1 MMGALLVGCGA
12 ASGQP
17 SGSPSFQARIE
28 EVARSLQNDPRL
40 KNLAQQQR
48 IDRVQFVV
56 GNTLFVLL
64 HELGHV
70 IIDEMKLP
78 VLGREEDAADTF
90 AALINARFV
99 LCRASEN
106 LHTGIISISLSPERS
121 PSSATRSF
129 RVIGT
134 NFSQRVLMDASEG
147 WFLNGR
153 RDQQTGST
161 PLYYG
166 EHNLSEQRAYQIV
179 CLMVGSDP
187 AKFMSLADETKMPQ
201 SRQQSCRKDYAKASW
216 YWDTALKP
224 HRRAPDQPETRIGV
238 AYGNAQGD
246 LEVFARS
253 FREVR
258 ILETVGQAAAADFAW
273 PAPFTMEM
281 QSCGRSDAAW
291 SDKTRTVRVCYEL
304 AFDFAQLY
312 RAYVAAASTTASG
325 NPKRKRKSK

>member
-1 MMGALLVGCGA
+1 MRPSPRDLPIYAAMLALLLGCGP

-17 SGSPSFQARIE
+17 SGSPPFQARIE
-28 EVARSLQNDPRL
+28 EVARSLQDDPRL
-40 KNLAQQQR
+40 KNLSQQQR

-90 AALINARFV
+90 AALTM
-99 LCRASEN
+99 LE
-106 LHTGIISISLSPERS
+106 
-121 PSSATRSF
+121 
-129 RVIGT
+129 IGT
-134 NFSQRVLMDASEG
+134 RFSQRVLMDASEG

-153 RDQQTGST
+153 RDQQTGT
-161 PLYYG
+161 EPLYYG

-187 AKFMSLADETKMPQ
+187 AKFMSLADETKMPE
-201 SRQQSCRKDYAKASW
+201 SRQESCRKDYAKASRS
-216 YWDTALKP
+216 WDTVLKP
-224 HRRAPDQPETRIGV
+224 HRRAPDH
-238 AYGNAQGD
+238 GNVQGN

-258 ILETVGQAAAADFAW
+258 ILETVAQAAAADFAW
-273 PAPFTMEM
+273 PAPFAMEM

-304 AFDFAQLY
+304 AFDFVQLY
-312 RAYVAAASTTASG
+312 RAYVAAAPTPASAS
-325 NPKRKRKSK
+325 PKRNRKSKRPFAVGTTGLDQN

>member
-1 MMGALLVGCGA
+1 MPADQHLAIIGALLFACGA

-28 EVARSLQNDPRL
+28 EVARSLQDDPRL
-40 KNLAQQQR
+40 KNLSQQQR

-56 GNTLFVLL
+56 GNTLFVVL

-90 AALINARFV
+90 AALTM
-99 LCRASEN
+99 LE
-106 LHTGIISISLSPERS
+106 
-121 PSSATRSF
+121 
-129 RVIGT
+129 IGT
-134 NFSQRVLMDASEG
+134 SFSKRVLMDASEG

-153 RDQQTGST
+153 RDQQTGT
-161 PLYYG
+161 EPLFYG
-166 EHNLSEQRAYQIV
+166 EHNLSQQRAYQIV

-187 AKFMSLADETKMPQ
+187 AKFMSLADETKMPE
-201 SRQQSCRKDYAKASW
+201 SRQESCRKDYAKASRS
-216 YWDTALKP
+216 WDTVLKP
-224 HRRAPDQPETRIGV
+224 HRRGPDQPETRIDV
-238 AYGNAQGD
+238 AYGSAQGD

-258 ILETVGQAAAADFAW
+258 ILETVAQAAAADFAW

-291 SDKTRTVRVCYEL
+291 ADKTRTVRVCYEL

-312 RAYVAAASTTASG
+312 RAYVAAAPTPASASL
-325 NPKRKRKSK
+325 KRKRKSK

>member
-1 MMGALLVGCGA
+1 MGVLLLGCGA

-28 EVARSLQNDPRL
+28 EVARSLQDDPRL
-40 KNLAQQQR
+40 KNLSQQQR

-90 AALINARFV
+90 AALTM
-99 LCRASEN
+99 LE
-106 LHTGIISISLSPERS
+106 
-121 PSSATRSF
+121 
-129 RVIGT
+129 IGT
-134 NFSQRVLMDASEG
+134 RFSQRVLMDASEG

-153 RDQQTGST
+153 RDQQTGT
-161 PLYYG
+161 EPLYYG

-187 AKFMSLADETKMPQ
+187 AKFMSLADETKMPE
-201 SRQQSCRKDYAKASW
+201 SRQESCRKDYAKASRS
-216 YWDTALKP
+216 WDTALKP
-224 HRRAPDQPETRIGV
+224 HRRAPDQPETRIDV
-238 AYGNAQGD
+238 AYGDAQGN

-253 FREVR
+253 FREIR
-258 ILETVGQAAAADFAW
+258 ILETVAQAAAADFAW

-281 QSCGRSDAAW
+281 QTCGRSDAAW

-312 RAYVAAASTTASG
+312 RAYVAAAPTPAPAS
-325 NPKRKRKSK
+325 PKRKRKSK

>member
-1 MMGALLVGCGA
+1 MGALLLGCGV

-40 KNLAQQQR
+40 KNLSQQQR

-78 VLGREEDAADTF
+78 VLRREEDAADTF
-90 AALINARFV
+90 AALTM
-99 LCRASEN
+99 LE
-106 LHTGIISISLSPERS
+106 
-121 PSSATRSF
+121 
-129 RVIGT
+129 IGT
-134 NFSQRVLMDASEG
+134 SFSKRVLMDASEG

-153 RDQQTGST
+153 RDQQTGT
-161 PLYYG
+161 EPLFYG
-166 EHNLSEQRAYQIV
+166 EHNLSQQRAYQIV

-201 SRQQSCRKDYAKASW
+201 SRQESCRKDYAKASPS
-216 YWDTALKP
+216 WDTALNP
-224 HRRAPDQPETRIGV
+224 HRRASDQPETRIDV
-238 AYGNAQGD
+238 AYSDAQGD

-253 FREVR
+253 FRELR
-258 ILETVGQAAAADFAW
+258 ILETVAEAAAADFAW

-281 QSCGRSDAAW
+281 QSCGRRDATWA
-291 SDKTRTVRVCYEL
+291 DKTRTVRVCYEL

-312 RAYVAAASTTASG
+312 RAYVAAPTPASAS
-325 NPKRKRKSK
+325 PRRMRKSK

>member
-1 MMGALLVGCGA
+1 MQSSPRDLPICAVMGVLLLGCGV

-40 KNLAQQQR
+40 KDLSQQQR
-48 IDRVQFVV
+48 IDRVQFIV

-70 IIDEMKLP
+70 IIDEMQLP

-90 AALINARFV
+90 AALTM
-99 LCRASEN
+99 LE
-106 LHTGIISISLSPERS
+106 
-121 PSSATRSF
+121 
-129 RVIGT
+129 IGT
-134 NFSQRVLMDASEG
+134 SFSQRVLMDASEG
-147 WFLNGR
+147 WFLSGR
-153 RDQQTGST
+153 RDQQTGME

-201 SRQQSCRKDYAKASW
+201 SRQESCREDYPKASW
-216 YWDTALKP
+216 SWDTVLEP
-224 HRRAPDQPETRIGV
+224 HRRAPGQPETTIDV
-238 AYGNAQGD
+238 VYGDAEGD
-246 LEVFARS
+246 FEIFARS
-253 FREVR
+253 FRA
-258 ILETVGQAAAADFAW
+258 IQMLEAVAQRAAADYAG
-273 PAPFTMEM
+273 PAPINMEM
-281 QSCGRSDAAW
+281 QSCDRPEAVW
-291 SDKTRTVRVCYEL
+291 LDKTRTLRICYEL

-312 RAYVAAASTTASG
+312 RAYVPAAPASASS
-325 NPKRKRKSK
+325 NQKRKKKSK

>member
-1 MMGALLVGCGA
+1 MGALLLGCGA

-40 KNLAQQQR
+40 KDLSQQQR
-48 IDRVQFVV
+48 VDRVQFVV

-64 HELGHV
+64 HEMGHV
-70 IIDEMKLP
+70 IIEEMKLP
-78 VLGREEDAADTF
+78 ALGREEDAADTF
-90 AALINARFV
+90 AALTM
-99 LCRASEN
+99 LE
-106 LHTGIISISLSPERS
+106 
-121 PSSATRSF
+121 
-129 RVIGT
+129 IGT
-134 NFSQRVLMDASEG
+134 SFSQRVLMDASEG
-147 WFLNGR
+147 WFLSDG
-153 RDQQTGST
+153 RDQQIGTT

-166 EHNLSEQRAYQIV
+166 EHNLSQQRAYQIV

-187 AKFMSLADETKMPQ
+187 AKFNSLADETKMPQ
-201 SRQQSCRKDYAKASW
+201 SRQESCQKDYAKASSSW
-216 YWDTALKP
+216 HTVLKP
-224 HRRAPDQPETRIGV
+224 HRRAPDQPETRIDV

-258 ILETVGQAAAADFAW
+258 ILETVGQAASVDFVW

-281 QSCGRSDAAW
+281 QNCGRSDATWA
-291 SDKTRTVRVCYEL
+291 DKTRTVRFCYEL

-312 RAYVAAASTTASG
+312 RAYVATRPTPASASL
-325 NPKRKRKSK
+325 KRKRKSK

>member
-1 MMGALLVGCGA
+1 MGVPLLGCGA

-17 SGSPSFQARIE
+17 SGPPSFQARIE

-40 KNLAQQQR
+40 KNLSQQQR
-48 IDRVQFVV
+48 VDRVQFVV

-90 AALINARFV
+90 AALTMI
-99 LCRASEN
+99 E
-106 LHTGIISISLSPERS
+106 
-121 PSSATRSF
+121 
-129 RVIGT
+129 IGT
-134 NFSQRVLMDASEG
+134 SFSQRVLMDASEG

-153 RDQQTGST
+153 RDQQTGT
-161 PLYYG
+161 EPLYFG
-166 EHNLSEQRAYQIV
+166 EHNLSQQRAYQIV

-187 AKFMSLADETKMPQ
+187 AKFMSLTDETKMPQ
-201 SRQQSCRKDYAKASW
+201 SRQESCRKDYAKASW

-258 ILETVGQAAAADFAW
+258 TLETVGQAAATDFAW
-273 PAPFTMEM
+273 PAPFAMEM
-281 QSCGRSDAAW
+281 QSCSRSDAAW

-304 AFDFAQLY
+304 AFDFVQLY
-312 RAYVAAASTTASG
+312 RAYVAAAPTPASASL
-325 NPKRKRKSK
+325 KRKRKSK